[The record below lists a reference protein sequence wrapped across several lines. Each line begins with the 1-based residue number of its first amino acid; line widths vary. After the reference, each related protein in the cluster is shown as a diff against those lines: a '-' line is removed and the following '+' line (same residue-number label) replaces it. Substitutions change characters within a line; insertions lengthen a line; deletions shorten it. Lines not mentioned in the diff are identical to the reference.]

1 MRSVVELFGYVTPL
15 KGELKV
21 KDFNRFK
28 CYYCGLC
35 CHIKKQ
41 FGNIPRM
48 ALNYDMTFLGL
59 LLDGLNPN
67 EVKVSSH
74 ICLLHP
80 TQKKI
85 VISENKAISYAAYIN
100 ISLFYYKLID
110 DVQDDKSIKSRI
122 SALILSPYRKK
133 FPESLVKIDS
143 HIQQHLNDLSI
154 LEDNKSFSS
163 LDEICDP
170 FANLVGIIF
179 RDYPYELIDD
189 SEELRNTLFSLGYSI
204 GKWIYL
210 IDALDDLKKDMS
222 QGKFNP
228 LNFLYNK
235 DNMTYENL
243 IESIKPRIEFTILNC
258 GYSIKEN
265 LARLD
270 IKRNKDILYNIVE
283 LGLMDK
289 YLKVI
294 NHFEDTNKT
303 KRSDL

>member
-1 MRSVVELFGYVTPL
+1 MFGYVTPL

-48 ALNYDMTFLGL
+48 SLNYDMTFLGL
-59 LLDGLNPN
+59 LLDGLNPD

-74 ICLLHP
+74 ICVLHP

-85 VISENKAISYAAYIN
+85 VISENKAVSYAAYIN

-122 SALILSPYRKK
+122 FASILSPYRKK
-133 FPESLVKIDS
+133 FPESLVKIDNN
-143 HIQQHLNDLSI
+143 IKKYLNDLSM
-154 LEDNKSFSS
+154 LENNKSFNS

-189 SEELRNTLFSLGYSI
+189 SEELRNILFSLGYSI

-222 QGKFNP
+222 QKKFNP
-228 LNFLYNK
+228 LDFLYNK
-235 DNMTYENL
+235 DNMTYEDL
-243 IESIKPRIEFTILNC
+243 IKSIESRIEFTILNC

-265 LARLD
+265 LSRLD

-289 YLKVI
+289 YLKVV
-294 NHFEDTNKT
+294 NHSEDTNET
-303 KRSDL
+303 KRSDI

>member
-1 MRSVVELFGYVTPL
+1 MFGYVTPL

-59 LLDGLNPN
+59 LLDGLNPD

-243 IESIKPRIEFTILNC
+243 IESVKPRIEFTILNC